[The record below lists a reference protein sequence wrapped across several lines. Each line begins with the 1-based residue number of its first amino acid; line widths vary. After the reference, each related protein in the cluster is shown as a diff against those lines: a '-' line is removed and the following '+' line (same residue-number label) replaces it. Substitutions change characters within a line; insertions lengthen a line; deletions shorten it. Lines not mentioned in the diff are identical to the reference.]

1 QEVRF
6 DTYAEQPQEEFVEF
20 NERESGEKVTGK
32 IKDFFSNIFD

>member
-1 QEVRF
+1 
-6 DTYAEQPQEEFVEF
+6 EEYEEF